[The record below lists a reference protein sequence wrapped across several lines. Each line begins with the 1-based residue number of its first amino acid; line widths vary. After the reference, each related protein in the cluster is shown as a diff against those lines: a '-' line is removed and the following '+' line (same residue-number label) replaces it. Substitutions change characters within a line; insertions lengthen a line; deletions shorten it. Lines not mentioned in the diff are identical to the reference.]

1 MELLIIVVSIVV
13 GHCSDALSIGNQP
26 IQRLGRQGEVLC
38 RDGKRK
44 EKKKKKKIFSSERKQ
59 RQEAIRVYAINLPI

>member
-44 EKKKKKKIFSSERKQ
+44 EKKKKKIFSSERKQ